1 MDWQALGVGLAAGS
15 ALITA
20 NAVIMKFVIKAAVTE
35 SLLKIHDQFVT
46 KEHMADHV
54 ATLHRQ

>member
-35 SLLKIHDQFVT
+35 SLLKIYDQFVT